1 MTQSNLQ
8 VHGKNLLYY
17 GGATILGTTAAVLTA
32 KASWHVGKGVYSVSS
47 WGLSN
52 SWNATKWIARNGWD
66 TAKATPGA
74 AWGATK
80 WTAGTAWGA
89 TKWTANTAF
98 EATKWTGKNA
108 WSATKWTAATG
119 FSIAKYVLVNIPAA
133 IKWTALTVWGAA
145 KWSMNTAISCTKWAF
160 SCIRHPIDSIQNAFN
175 NAIALYNG
183 AWNLAAR
190 TIDKTLALYET
201 YVLPAINDFV
211 DFMVESAQSLYQF
224 GSKHVK
230 IMAHDLNEAFPITG
244 RIATKV
250 QGYALTAFGFVSSK
264 ATAIAEKVLPYNP
277 VPWLFKK
284 APSMQTPAYVAMG
297 AAASSLVADMVPSN
311 IGSLSDGV
319 NEYLRD
325 ALSTQHP
332 ESTRHPDRDQRIAIA
347 KERSFRFKL
356 DLFIMLIGTTVL
368 APRIANYFSKHTVT
382 QMQAT
387 GWGLT
392 FLAMKTILN
401 STGSSNREAE

>member
-8 VHGKNLLYY
+8 VHGQNLLYY
-17 GGATILGTTAAVLTA
+17 GGATILGTAAAVLTA

-52 SWNATKWIARNGWD
+52 SWNATKWIARNGWN
-66 TAKATPGA
+66 TTKATPGA

-89 TKWTANTAF
+89 TKWTASSAWG
-98 EATKWTGKNA
+98 ATKWTGKTA
-108 WSATKWTAATG
+108 WNATKWTASTG
-119 FSIAKYVLVNIPAA
+119 FSIARYILVNIPAA
-133 IKWTALTVWGAA
+133 IKWTVLTAWSAA
-145 KWSMNTAISCTKWAF
+145 KWSVNTAWSCTKWAF
-160 SCIRHPIDSIQNAFN
+160 SCIRHPIDSIQNAFDN
-175 NAIALYNG
+175 TVALYNR
-183 AWNLAAR
+183 AWNLGAR
-190 TIDKTLALYET
+190 VINKTAELYET
-201 YVLPAINDFV
+201 YALPAINDFA

-244 RIATKV
+244 RIATRV

-264 ATAIAEKVLPYNP
+264 ATTIAEKILPYNP
-277 VPWLFKK
+277 VPWLFEK
-284 APSMQTPAYVAMG
+284 APSMQTPTYVAMG
-297 AAASSLVADMVPSN
+297 AAASSLAAD
-311 IGSLSDGV
+311 LV
-319 NEYLRD
+319 NSSMSIDRQAND
-325 ALSTQHP
+325 ARVRARLGAF
-332 ESTRHPDRDQRIAIA
+332 PDRIQEELVKADR
-347 KERSFRFKL
+347 ERNFCVN
-356 DLFIMLIGTTVL
+356 LFIILIGTTVL

-392 FLAMKTILN
+392 FLAMKTIFN
-401 STGSSNREAE
+401 PSNREAI